1 MRQALASD
9 KPFLLAGFQ
18 VRATERI
25 MQCWQDHQVKS
36 NTASG
41 TIVCAGTGSG
51 KTLSF
56 YLPALTRLAEDIC
69 NNPERKVRILAI
81 YPRKELLKDQF
92 AETFHSAASLTTICS
107 RRPEEKFVSVPFWRY
122 TGEGG
127 MV

>member
-1 MRQALASD
+1 M
-9 KPFLLAGFQ
+9 LAGSSGEKQ
-18 VRATERI
+18 HGT
-25 MQCWQDHQVKS
+25 
-36 NTASG
+36 SG

-92 AETFHSAASLTTICS
+92 AETFSQCRKLDDYMLTASRKKNSYRCL
-107 RRPEEKFVSVPFWRY
+107 FWRY